1 MGHSWQPEGLIAVD
15 KQGDAVL
22 LLDPDTLTVRGRLS
36 DLPDLPHELAIAPDR
51 TRAYVPAYG
60 DGIHGDNPHPNHLVC
75 VIDLAAFSRAT
86 DIDLAPL
93 EAPHTLRFAADGK
106 LYIAC
111 ENSARIAVY
120 DPVTGRITAS
130 FATESTNSH
139 RLCVLSHNGLVC
151 TENEEDGSISF
162 IDIAG
167 CGLLGRLPLGHA
179 LAGID
184 ASPDETNLVVS
195 NAEKPSLTMIDPR
208 TRQIVAQIKLT
219 GHAKPAQVVR
229 YSPDG
234 RWLLVTGDH
243 EPVVTLISTTT
254 HAQTTLGVGAKP
266 MDGAFHPDG
275 RTLLVANEGDGT
287 LSEIDL
293 EALAVRRTVPCG
305 QGCETL
311 AYF

>member
-1 MGHSWQPEGLIAVD
+1 M
-15 KQGDAVL
+15 
-22 LLDPDTLTVRGRLS
+22 
-36 DLPDLPHELAIAPDR
+36 PDLPHELAITPDR
-51 TRAYVPAYG
+51 TCAYVPAYG

-75 VIDLAAFSRAT
+75 VIDLATFARAP

-120 DPVTGRITAS
+120 DPKSQRITS
-130 FATESTNSH
+130 TFATRSSNSH
-139 RLCVLSHNGLVC
+139 RLCVLSRLGLVC
-151 TENEEDGSISF
+151 TENEEDASVSF

-167 CGLLGRLPLGHA
+167 GELADRLPLGHA

-184 ASPDETNLVVS
+184 ACPDETVLVVS
-195 NAEKPSLTMIDPR
+195 NAEAASLTLIDPR
-208 TRQIVAQIKLT
+208 TRQIGAQIRLT
-219 GHAKPAQVVR
+219 GHARPAQVVR

-234 RWLLVTGDH
+234 RWLLVIGDH
-243 EPVVTLISTTT
+243 EPVVTLISTAT
-254 HAQTTLGVGAKP
+254 HSQTTIGVGTKP

-275 RTLLVANEGDGT
+275 RTLLVANEKDGT

-293 EALAVRRTVPCG
+293 EALTVRRTVLCG
-305 QGCETL
+305 EGCETL